1 MLLLPA
7 SQASVLMPEAAAGVP
22 SMPYLLLLR
31 VTVEAAVPICW
42 DSAAAR
48 SCEALGTL
56 ARGLKLLRL

>member
-1 MLLLPA
+1 
-7 SQASVLMPEAAAGVP
+7 
-22 SMPYLLLLR
+22 MPYLLLLR